1 MDVLSCEK
9 YAVNFYLL
17 SGLQIMLRG
26 FDTFRKRV
34 TLLSGGLLLS
44 LSLVLIASFYQLT
57 STRLSHA
64 SGESLVGISQSIS
77 NMLTANIAERKREVI
92 LLSKRTFLYENQDLS
107 DLQDVIDRIKSSY
120 KDYAWI
126 GFANPDGLV
135 LASGNG
141 LLKGADVSQRPW
153 FINARTAPFVGD
165 VHPALLLE
173 SLLPKPK
180 DGIPI
185 RLVDFAAPVTGEN
198 GEFKGVVGIHADWT
212 WVRDIISSSLTEA
225 SKRKKIDVFIIDRD
239 RNVLYPSGSA
249 QGDIAVPKELPKN
262 GQFKSLVWQD
272 EEAYLTS
279 LVSVD
284 FLDSTKLGWQIVVR
298 QPLSIAMATVNE
310 VHKLLLLFGG
320 LATLFCMFLAYQ
332 FASTLS
338 RPLERLALTAQSIQ
352 QGNRNATF
360 QDDSKLSEVASL
372 SCSLEKMMSS
382 LLVREQSLMQMN
394 LTLETKVRTRTAEL
408 EASNRSLEVIV
419 RQDPLTQSYNRLALD
434 EALLDEYNL
443 AKQSQRPFAVIMADV
458 DYFKKVNDVYGH
470 TVGDTVLKKMAVL
483 FSRLVGSK
491 GMVARFGGEE
501 FTVLLPNFLVEEAE
515 IIAETLRSA
524 LEKEEMSDG
533 LFVSASFGVAIYRA
547 DDSHYEQVLNRA
559 DAALYDAKEQGRN
572 RVVLSAITS

>member
-1 MDVLSCEK
+1 
-9 YAVNFYLL
+9 
-17 SGLQIMLRG
+17 MLRG
-26 FDTFRKRV
+26 FDTFRKRI
-34 TLLSGGLLLS
+34 TLLSGGLLLT
-44 LSLVLIASFYQLT
+44 LSFLLITSFYQLT
-57 STRLSHA
+57 ASRLSVA
-64 SGESLVGISQSIS
+64 SGETLVGISQSIS
-77 NMLTANIAERKREVI
+77 NMLTADIAERHREVV
-92 LLSKRTFLYENQDLS
+92 LLSQRSFLYENRDLS
-107 DLQDVIDRIKSSY
+107 DLQGAIDRIKSSY
-120 KDYAWI
+120 KDYVWI
-126 GFANPDGLV
+126 GFADAEGLV

-153 FINARTAPFVGD
+153 FINARAVPFVGD
-165 VHPALLLE
+165 VHHALLLE
-173 SLLPKPK
+173 RLLPKPK
-180 DGIPI
+180 DGVPI
-185 RLVDFAAPVTGEN
+185 RLVDFSAPVLGDN
-198 GEFKGVVGIHADWT
+198 GELKGVVGIHVDWT
-212 WVRDIISSSLTEA
+212 WVREIISSSLSET
-225 SKRKKIDVFIIDRD
+225 SKRKSIDVFIIGKDGD
-239 RNVLYPSGSA
+239 ILYPDSNVKGELQA
-249 QGDIAVPKELPKN
+249 PKTLPKS
-262 GQFKSLVWQD
+262 GEFKALVWQD
-272 EEAYLTS
+272 GEEYLTS

-284 FLDSTKLGWQIVVR
+284 SPESSSLGWKIVVR
-298 QPLSIAMATVNE
+298 QPLSIAMSAVND
-310 VHKLLLLFGG
+310 VHKLLLFLGG
-320 LATLFCMFLAYQ
+320 FSTLFCMLLAYW

-338 RPLERLALTAQSIQ
+338 RSLERLAHTAKSIQ

-434 EALLDEYNL
+434 EVLLGEYNL

-501 FTVLLPNFLVEEAE
+501 FTVLLPNFRVEEAG

-524 LEKEEMSDG
+524 LEKEDMDDS
-533 LFVSASFGVAIYRA
+533 LFVTASFGVATYKN

-572 RVVLSAITS
+572 RVIVSAY

>member
-1 MDVLSCEK
+1 MQK

-17 SGLQIMLRG
+17 IGLQLMLRG
-26 FDTFRKRV
+26 FDTFRKRI

-57 STRLSHA
+57 STRLSQA
-64 SGESLVGISQSIS
+64 SGESLLSLSQSIS
-77 NMLTANIAERKREVI
+77 NMLTANLLEREREI
-92 LLSKRTFLYENQDLS
+92 SLLSQRSSLFKNQNLS
-107 DLQDVIDRIKSSY
+107 ELQEAIDQIKNSY
-120 KDYAWI
+120 KHYAWI
-126 GFANPDGLV
+126 GFANVDGIV

-141 LLKGADVSQRPW
+141 MLAGADVSQRPW
-153 FINARTAPFVGD
+153 FIHGSEGPFVGD
-165 VHPALLLE
+165 VHKALLLE
-173 SLLPKPK
+173 KMLPKPQ
-180 DGIPI
+180 DGAPI
-185 RLVDFAAPVTGEN
+185 RFVDFAAPVIGEN
-198 GEFKGVVGIHADWT
+198 GELKGVVATHADWV
-212 WVRDIISSSLTEA
+212 WVREVFQSFLTEA
-225 SKRKKIDVFIIDRD
+225 SRRKEIDIFIIDKD
-239 RNVLYPSGSA
+239 HNVLYPDNHLN
-249 QGDIAVPKELPKN
+249 DIKVPEGLPDD
-262 GQFKSLVWQD
+262 GQFKSLIWQD
-272 EEAYLTS
+272 DRKYLTN
-279 LVSVD
+279 LVSV
-284 FLDSTKLGWQIVVR
+284 LSPESTNLGWQIVVR
-298 QPLSIAMATVNE
+298 QPLFIAMATVNE

-320 LATLFCMFLAYQ
+320 LATLFCMFLAYL

-419 RQDPLTQSYNRLALD
+419 RQDPLTHSYNRLALD
-434 EALLDEYNL
+434 EVLLGEYNL
-443 AKQSQRPFAVIMADV
+443 AKQSQRLFAVIMADV

-470 TVGDTVLKKMAVL
+470 TVGDTVLKKIAVL
-483 FSRLVGSK
+483 FSSIVGNN

-501 FTVLLPNFLVEEAE
+501 FTVLLPNFSVEEAGVT
-515 IIAETLRSA
+515 AEALRSA
-524 LEKEEMSDG
+524 LEKEDMDDS
-533 LFVSASFGVAIYRA
+533 LFVTASFGVATYKI

-572 RVVLSAITS
+572 RVVVSEDC

>member
-1 MDVLSCEK
+1 
-9 YAVNFYLL
+9 
-17 SGLQIMLRG
+17 MLRG
-26 FDTFRKRV
+26 FDTFRMRV
-34 TLLSGGLLLS
+34 TLLSGGLLFS

-57 STRLSHA
+57 STRLSQA
-64 SGESLVGISQSIS
+64 SGESLVSLSQSVS
-77 NMLTANIAERKREVI
+77 NTLTANLREREREI
-92 LLSKRTFLYENQDLS
+92 SLLSKRSSLFKGQNLS
-107 DLQDVIDRIKSSY
+107 ELQDAIDQIKNSY
-120 KDYAWI
+120 KNYAWI
-126 GFANPDGLV
+126 GFANVDGIV

-141 LLKGADVSQRPW
+141 MLAGADVSQRPW
-153 FINARTAPFVGD
+153 FIHGSEGPFVGD
-165 VHPALLLE
+165 VHKALLLE
-173 SLLPKPK
+173 KMLPKPQ
-180 DGIPI
+180 DGAPI
-185 RLVDFAAPVTGEN
+185 RFVDFAAPVIGEN
-198 GEFKGVVGIHADWT
+198 GELKGVVATHADWT
-212 WVRDIISSSLTEA
+212 WVREVLQSSLTEA
-225 SKRKKIDVFIIDRD
+225 SKRKAIDIFIIDNGH
-239 RNVLYPSGSA
+239 NVLYPDNHLN
-249 QGDIAVPKELPKN
+249 DIKVPEGLPDE
-262 GQFKSLVWQD
+262 GQFKSLIWQD
-272 EEAYLTS
+272 DRKYLTS
-279 LVSVD
+279 LVPVLSPK
-284 FLDSTKLGWQIVVR
+284 STNLGWQIVVR
-298 QPLSIAMATVNE
+298 QPMSIAMATVNE
-310 VHKLLLLFGG
+310 VHRLLLLFGG

-360 QDDSKLSEVASL
+360 QDDSELSEVASL

-434 EALLDEYNL
+434 EALLGEYNL

-501 FTVLLPNFLVEEAE
+501 FTVLLPKFSVEEAE
-515 IIAETLRSA
+515 IIAETLRAA
-524 LEKEEMSDG
+524 LEKEEMNDG
-533 LFVSASFGVAIYRA
+533 LFVSASFGVAIYHA

-559 DAALYDAKEQGRN
+559 DAALYSAKEQGRN
-572 RVVLSAITS
+572 RVVVSV

>member
-57 STRLSHA
+57 STRLSQA

-77 NMLTANIAERKREVI
+77 NMLTANLLEREREI
-92 LLSKRTFLYENQDLS
+92 SLLSQRSSLFKSQNSNE
-107 DLQDVIDRIKSSY
+107 LQEAIDQIKSSY
-120 KDYAWI
+120 KHYAWI
-126 GFANPDGLV
+126 GFANVEGIV

-141 LLKGADVSQRPW
+141 MLAGADVSQRPW
-153 FINARTAPFVGD
+153 FIHGSEGPFVGD
-165 VHPALLLE
+165 VHKALLLE
-173 SLLPKPK
+173 KMLPKPQ
-180 DGIPI
+180 DGAPI
-185 RLVDFAAPVTGEN
+185 RFVDFAAPVIAEN
-198 GEFKGVVGIHADWT
+198 GELKGVVATHADWG
-212 WVRDIISSSLTEA
+212 WVREVLQSSLTEA
-225 SKRKKIDVFIIDRD
+225 SRRKAIDIFIIDKD
-239 RNVLYPSGSA
+239 HNVLYPDNHLN
-249 QGDIAVPKELPKN
+249 DIKVPEGLPDE
-262 GQFKSLVWQD
+262 GQFKSLIWQD
-272 EEAYLTS
+272 DRKYLTS
-279 LVSVD
+279 LVSV
-284 FLDSTKLGWQIVVR
+284 LSPKSTNLGWQIVVR

-310 VHKLLLLFGG
+310 VHKLLILFGG

-533 LFVSASFGVAIYRA
+533 LFVSASFGVAIYLA

>member
-1 MDVLSCEK
+1 
-9 YAVNFYLL
+9 
-17 SGLQIMLRG
+17 MLRG
-26 FDTFRKRV
+26 FDTFRKRI
-34 TLLSGGLLLS
+34 TLLSGGLLLT
-44 LSLVLIASFYQLT
+44 LSFLLITSFYQLT
-57 STRLSHA
+57 ASRLSVA
-64 SGESLVGISQSIS
+64 SGETLVGISQSIS
-77 NMLTANIAERKREVI
+77 NMLTADIAERHREVV
-92 LLSKRTFLYENQDLS
+92 LLSQRSFLYENRDLS
-107 DLQDVIDRIKSSY
+107 DLQGAIDRIKSSY
-120 KDYAWI
+120 KDYVWI
-126 GFANPDGLV
+126 GFADAEGLV

-141 LLKGADVSQRPW
+141 LLKGTDVSQRPW
-153 FINARTAPFVGD
+153 FINARAVPFVGD
-165 VHPALLLE
+165 VHHALLLE
-173 SLLPKPK
+173 RLLPKPK
-180 DGIPI
+180 DGVPI
-185 RLVDFAAPVTGEN
+185 RLVDFSAPVLGDN
-198 GEFKGVVGIHADWT
+198 GELKGVVGIHVDWT
-212 WVRDIISSSLTEA
+212 WVREIISSSLSET
-225 SKRKKIDVFIIDRD
+225 SKRKSIDVFIIGKDGD
-239 RNVLYPSGSA
+239 ILYPDSNVKGELQA
-249 QGDIAVPKELPKN
+249 PKTLPKS
-262 GQFKSLVWQD
+262 GEFKALVWQD
-272 EEAYLTS
+272 GEEYLTS

-284 FLDSTKLGWQIVVR
+284 SPESSSLGWKIVVR
-298 QPLSIAMATVNE
+298 QPLSIAMSAVND
-310 VHKLLLLFGG
+310 VHKLLLFLGG
-320 LATLFCMFLAYQ
+320 FSTLFCMLLAYW

-338 RPLERLALTAQSIQ
+338 RPLERLAHTAKSIQ

-533 LFVSASFGVAIYRA
+533 LFVSASFGVAIYLA

-572 RVVLSAITS
+572 RVIVSA

>member
-1 MDVLSCEK
+1 
-9 YAVNFYLL
+9 
-17 SGLQIMLRG
+17 MLRG
-26 FDTFRKRV
+26 FDTFRKRI
-34 TLLSGGLLLS
+34 TLLSGGLLLT
-44 LSLVLIASFYQLT
+44 LSFLLITSFYQLT
-57 STRLSHA
+57 ASRLSVA
-64 SGESLVGISQSIS
+64 SGETLVGISQSIS
-77 NMLTANIAERKREVI
+77 NMLTADIAERHREVV
-92 LLSKRTFLYENQDLS
+92 LLSQRSFLYENRDLS
-107 DLQDVIDRIKSSY
+107 DLQGAIDRIKSSY
-120 KDYAWI
+120 KDYVWI
-126 GFANPDGLV
+126 GFADAEGLV

-141 LLKGADVSQRPW
+141 LLKGTDVSQRPW
-153 FINARTAPFVGD
+153 FINARAVPFVGD
-165 VHPALLLE
+165 VHHALLLE
-173 SLLPKPK
+173 RLLPKPK
-180 DGIPI
+180 DGVPI
-185 RLVDFAAPVTGEN
+185 RLVDFSAPVLGDN
-198 GEFKGVVGIHADWT
+198 GELKGVVGIHVDWT
-212 WVRDIISSSLTEA
+212 WVREIISSSLSET
-225 SKRKKIDVFIIDRD
+225 SKRKSIDVFIIGKDGD
-239 RNVLYPSGSA
+239 ILYPDSNVKGELQA
-249 QGDIAVPKELPKN
+249 PKTLPKS
-262 GQFKSLVWQD
+262 GEFKALVWQD
-272 EEAYLTS
+272 GEEYLTS

-284 FLDSTKLGWQIVVR
+284 SPESSSLGWKIVVR
-298 QPLSIAMATVNE
+298 QPLSIAMSAVND
-310 VHKLLLLFGG
+310 VHKLLLFLGG
-320 LATLFCMFLAYQ
+320 FSTLFCMLLAYW

-338 RPLERLALTAQSIQ
+338 RPLERLAHTAKSIQ

-434 EALLDEYNL
+434 EVLLGEYNL

-501 FTVLLPNFLVEEAE
+501 FTVLLPNFRVEEAG

-524 LEKEEMSDG
+524 LEKEDMDDS
-533 LFVSASFGVAIYRA
+533 LFVTASFGVATYKN